1 MEVGDLVRWFKT
13 NQIGII
19 LDIFGDLDPDDPWVR
34 VMFQKENQQIF
45 KWCKISSLVPIKKRR
60 GRNRPLLIGAS
71 TSGSGSL

>member
-34 VMFQKENQQIF
+34 VMFQKENQQTF
-45 KWCKISSLVPIKKRR
+45 RWCKISSLVPIKKKGPKPTPPHRR
-60 GRNRPLLIGAS
+60 IN
-71 TSGSGSL
+71 